1 MLYDQHGKTI
11 NMVSSSSGVELADR
25 DKMKMAIELAQ
36 ITQRLTQKDILNWR
50 RAWQTAIDV
59 ENPRRGELLNVYTDV
74 DIDGQITGATEQ
86 IKNTILGRSFKVKD
100 SKSNK
105 GNPELTELLE
115 AKWFKD
121 IVKLILDTR
130 YWGHS
135 LIQLGDVVTVGNKK
149 RLTNVELVP
158 RNHVIP
164 EFGIILRDPSDEFK
178 RGIPY
183 REGKIADWVLEV
195 GGTKDLGLYL
205 KLAPHAISKK
215 NMLAFWDQFG
225 EIFGMPIRIGKT
237 SSSNPRDNARM
248 EKMLADMGA
257 ASYALFPL
265 GTEIEIKESSRGD
278 AYNVYDKRIERSN
291 SEIAK
296 EILTVTMTMDNGSSL
311 SQSKVH
317 ENMFKAVVDAQAD
330 YVKDVVN
337 NDLFPKLRALGFA
350 FGDNDIF
357 DWDYAVD
364 YTPEQQT
371 ANEKMLLEHFELDP
385 KYFEEKYGIKI
396 LGKKERPAAVQFSAE
411 KKKLS

>member
-1 MLYDQHGKTI
+1 MLYDQHGKAI
-11 NMVSSSSGVELADR
+11 NMVSSSSRVELADR
-25 DKMKMAIELAQ
+25 DKKKMVIELAQ
-36 ITQRLTQKDILNWR
+36 ITQRLTQKDIRNWR
-50 RAWQTAIDV
+50 RAWQSAIDI

-86 IKNTILGRSFKVKD
+86 IKNTVLGRSFKVMD
-100 SKSNK
+100 SKSK
-105 GNPELTELLE
+105 KDKPELTELLQ

-121 IVKLILDTR
+121 IIKLILDTR

-149 RLTNVELVP
+149 KLTGVELVP

-164 EFGIILRDPSDEFK
+164 EFGVILRDPSDEFK
-178 RGIPY
+178 TGIPY

-195 GGTKDLGLYL
+195 GGAKDLGLFL

-237 SSSNPRDNARM
+237 SSSNPRDNSRM
-248 EKMLADMGA
+248 EKMLADMGSA
-257 ASYALFPL
+257 AYALFPL

-311 SQSKVH
+311 SQSEVH
-317 ENMFKAVVDAQAD
+317 EKMFQNVVEAQAD
-330 YVKDVVN
+330 NVKDVVN
-337 NDLFPKLRALGFA
+337 NDLLPKLRALGFA
-350 FGDNDIF
+350 FADNDIF
-357 DWDYAVD
+357 DWDYAID

-371 ANEKMLLEHFELDP
+371 ANEKMLLEHYEVDP
-385 KYFEEKYGIKI
+385 KYFEKKYGIKI
-396 LGKKERPAAVQFSAE
+396 LGKKERQPVQFSAE

>member
-1 MLYDQHGKTI
+1 MLYDQHGKAI
-11 NMVSSSSGVELADR
+11 NVVSSSSGVELADR
-25 DKMKMAIELAQ
+25 DKKKMVIELAQ
-36 ITQRLTQKDILNWR
+36 ITQRLTQKDIRNWR
-50 RAWQTAIDV
+50 RAWQTAIDI

-86 IKNTILGRSFKVKD
+86 IKNLVLGRSFKIDD
-100 SKSNK
+100 SKSGK
-105 GNPELTELLE
+105 EKPELTELLE

-121 IVKLILDTR
+121 TIKLILDTR

-135 LIQLGDVVTVGNKK
+135 LIQFGDVVTVGNKK
-149 RLTNVELVP
+149 KLTNVELVP
-158 RNHVIP
+158 RAHVIP
-164 EFGIILRDPSDEFK
+164 EFGVILRDPSDEFK
-178 RGIPY
+178 TGIPY
-183 REGKIADWVLEV
+183 RDGKIADWVLEV
-195 GGTKDLGLYL
+195 GGAKDLGLFL

-278 AYNVYDKRIERSN
+278 AYEVYDKRIDRAN

-296 EILTVTMTMDNGSSL
+296 GILTVTMTMDNGASL
-311 SQSKVH
+311 SQSEVH
-317 ENMFKAVVDAQAD
+317 ETMLKAVVEAQAD
-330 YVKDVVN
+330 NVRDVVN
-337 NDLFPKLRALGFA
+337 NDLLPKLAAIGFP
-350 FGDNDIF
+350 FGDNDVF
-357 DWDYAVD
+357 NWDYSID
-364 YTPEQQT
+364 YTPDQQT
-371 ANEKMLLEHFELDP
+371 NNEKMLLEHFEVDP
-385 KYFEEKYGIKI
+385 KYFETKYGIKI
-396 LGKKERPAAVQFSAE
+396 LGKKERQPAQFSAE

>member
-1 MLYDQHGKTI
+1 MLYDQHGKAI

-25 DKMKMAIELAQ
+25 DKKKMVIELAQ
-36 ITQRLTQKDILNWR
+36 ITQRLTQKDIRNWR
-50 RAWQTAIDV
+50 RAWQTAIDI

-86 IKNTILGRSFKVKD
+86 IKNTILGRSFKVMD
-100 SKSNK
+100 SKSK
-105 GNPELTELLE
+105 KEKPDLAELLE
-115 AKWFKD
+115 TKWFKD

-135 LIQLGDVVTVGNKK
+135 LIQLGDVVTVSNKK
-149 RLTNVELVP
+149 KLNNVELVP

-164 EFGIILRDPSDEFK
+164 ELGIILRDPSDEFK
-178 RGIPY
+178 TGIPY

-195 GGTKDLGLYL
+195 GGAKDLGLFL

-237 SSSNPRDNARM
+237 SSSNPRDNSRI

-311 SQSKVH
+311 SQSEVH
-317 ENMFKAVVDAQAD
+317 EKMFQAVVDAQAD

-350 FGDNDIF
+350 FGENDIF

-371 ANEKMLLEHFELDP
+371 ANERMLLEYFEVDP

-396 LGKKERPAAVQFSAE
+396 LGKKERPAVQFSAE